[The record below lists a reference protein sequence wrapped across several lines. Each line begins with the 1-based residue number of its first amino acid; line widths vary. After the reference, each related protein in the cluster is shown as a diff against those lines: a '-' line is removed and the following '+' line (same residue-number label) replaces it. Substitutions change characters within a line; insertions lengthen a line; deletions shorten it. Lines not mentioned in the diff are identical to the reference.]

1 LRARGVRVPEEIAL
15 VSIGD
20 YPLARNPLI
29 GLSGIPEPIV
39 EMGAMAAQLLLDLM
53 EGRAKPPVHR
63 RVKTAHY
70 IARRTM

>member
-1 LRARGVRVPEEIAL
+1 
-15 VSIGD
+15 
-20 YPLARNPLI
+20 
-29 GLSGIPEPIV
+29 
-39 EMGAMAAQLLLDLM
+39 MGAMAAQVLLDLM